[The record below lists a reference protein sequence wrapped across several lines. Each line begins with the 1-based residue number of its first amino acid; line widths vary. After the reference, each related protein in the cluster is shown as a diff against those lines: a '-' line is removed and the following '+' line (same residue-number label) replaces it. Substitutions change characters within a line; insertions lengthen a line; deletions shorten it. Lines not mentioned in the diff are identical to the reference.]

1 MSWKIFLLEVEHDK
15 DMILGLHLE
24 YEPVDQLRLSLGLRL
39 FFGRSLN
46 VYDRQE
52 NELQSDDVDPAWS
65 IIGGVSYWF

>member
-24 YEPVDQLRLSLGLRL
+24 YEPVDQLRLSLGLRR
-39 FFGRSLN
+39 FFGRSLT